1 MSFGD
6 IYNQKI
12 LEYAGNLPDLPRL
25 ETPDASARR
34 HSRVCGSTIEIDLSV
49 SDNSVV
55 AYGHEVATC
64 ALGQTAASIVAH
76 HIIGSTTEELRLVR
90 TQMLAMLKEDG
101 PPPDGRFADLKY
113 LQPVKDFPQRHASV
127 MLVFDAICDA
137 LDQIELRVKS
147 A

>member
-25 ETPDASARR
+25 DAPDASARR
-34 HSRVCGSTIEIDLSV
+34 HSRVCGSTIEIDLV
-49 SDNSVV
+49 MDGDVV
-55 AYGHEVATC
+55 AAYGHDVATC
-64 ALGQTAASIVAH
+64 ALGQTSASIIAH
-76 HIIGSTTEELRLVR
+76 NIVGATADELRLAR
-90 TQMLAMLKEDG
+90 MQMHAMLKTGG
-101 PPPDGRFADLKY
+101 PPPTGRFEDLKY
-113 LQPVKDFPQRHASV
+113 LEPVKDFPQRHASV

-137 LDQIELRVKS
+137 LDQIELQAKT

>member
-25 ETPDASARR
+25 DTPDASARR
-34 HSRVCGSTIEIDLSV
+34 HSRVCGSTIEIDLKMADGTV
-49 SDNSVV
+49 S

-64 ALGQTAASIVAH
+64 ALGQTSASIVAH
-76 HIIGSTTEELRLVR
+76 NIVGATADELRLVR
-90 TQMLAMLKEDG
+90 TQMQSMLKAGG
-101 PPPDGRFADLKY
+101 PPPTGRFEDLKY
-113 LQPVKDFPQRHASV
+113 LEPVKDFPQRHASV
-127 MLVFDAICDA
+127 MLVFEAICDA
-137 LDQIELRVKS
+137 LDQIELQAKS

>member
-25 ETPDASARR
+25 DAPDASARR
-34 HSRVCGSTIEIDLSV
+34 HSRVCGSTIEIDLKMEDGTV
-49 SDNSVV
+49 A

-64 ALGQTAASIVAH
+64 ALGQTSASIVAH
-76 HIIGSTTEELRLVR
+76 NIVGATADELRLVH
-90 TQMLAMLKEDG
+90 TQMQAMLKADG
-101 PPPDGRFADLKY
+101 LPPTGRFEDLKY
-113 LQPVKDFPQRHASV
+113 LEPVKDFPQRHASV
-127 MLVFDAICDA
+127 MLVFEAICDA
-137 LDQIELRVKS
+137 LDQIELQAKS

>member
-25 ETPDASARR
+25 DAPDASARR
-34 HSRVCGSTIEIDLSV
+34 HSRVCGSTIEIDLKMEDGTV
-49 SDNSVV
+49 S

-64 ALGQTAASIVAH
+64 ALGQTSASIVAH
-76 HIIGSTTEELRLVR
+76 NIVGATADELRLVR
-90 TQMLAMLKEDG
+90 TQMQAMLKADG
-101 PPPDGRFADLKY
+101 PPPIGRFEDLKY
-113 LQPVKDFPQRHASV
+113 LEPVKDFPQRHASV
-127 MLVFDAICDA
+127 MLVFEAICDA
-137 LDQIELRVKS
+137 LDQIELQANS

>member
-25 ETPDASARR
+25 DAPDASARR

-49 SDNSVV
+49 RDGVV
-55 AYGHEVATC
+55 AAYGHEVATC
-64 ALGQTAASIVAH
+64 ALGQTAASIMAR
-76 HIIGSTTEELRLVR
+76 HILGATADELRLVR
-90 TQMLAMLKEDG
+90 TEMLSMLKEDG
-101 PPPDGRFADLKY
+101 PPPSGRFADLKY

-137 LDQIELRVKS
+137 LDQIELQAKS

>member
-25 ETPDASARR
+25 DAPDASARR
-34 HSRVCGSTIEIDLSV
+34 HSRVCGSTIEIDLKMEDGTV
-49 SDNSVV
+49 S

-64 ALGQTAASIVAH
+64 ALGQTSASIVAH
-76 HIIGSTTEELRLVR
+76 NIVGATADELRLVR
-90 TQMLAMLKEDG
+90 TQMQAMLKADG
-101 PPPDGRFADLKY
+101 PPPIGRFEDLKY
-113 LQPVKDFPQRHASV
+113 LEPVKDFPQRHASV
-127 MLVFDAICDA
+127 MLVFEAICDA
-137 LDQIELRVKS
+137 LDQIELQAKS

>member
-25 ETPDASARR
+25 EGADASARR
-34 HSRVCGSTIEIDLSV
+34 HSRVCGSTINIDV
-49 SDNSVV
+49 KVDNGKIVG
-55 AYGHEVATC
+55 YGHDVATC
-64 ALGQTAASIVAH
+64 ALGQTSASIMAH
-76 HIIGSTTEELRLVR
+76 QIIGASIEELRLAR
-90 TQMLAMLKEDG
+90 AEMLAMLKENG
-101 PPPDGRFADLKY
+101 PAPSGRFADLKY

-137 LDQIELRVKS
+137 LDQIEQQAKT

>member
-25 ETPDASARR
+25 DAPDASARR
-34 HSRVCGSTIEIDLSV
+34 HSRVCGSTIEIDLKMADGTV
-49 SDNSVV
+49 S

-64 ALGQTAASIVAH
+64 ALGQTSASIVAH
-76 HIIGSTTEELRLVR
+76 NIVGATADELRLVR
-90 TQMLAMLKEDG
+90 TQMQSMLKAGG
-101 PPPDGRFADLKY
+101 PTPTGRFEDLKY
-113 LQPVKDFPQRHASV
+113 LEPVKDFPQRHASV
-127 MLVFDAICDA
+127 MLVFEAICDA
-137 LDQIELRVKS
+137 LDQIELQAKS

>member
-25 ETPDASARR
+25 DAPDASARR
-34 HSRVCGSTIEIDLSV
+34 HSRVCGSTIDIDLKMEDGTV
-49 SDNSVV
+49 S

-64 ALGQTAASIVAH
+64 ALGQTSASIVAH
-76 HIIGSTTEELRLVR
+76 NIVGSTADELRLVR
-90 TQMLAMLKEDG
+90 TQMQAMLKADG
-101 PPPDGRFADLKY
+101 PPPTGRFEDLKY
-113 LQPVKDFPQRHASV
+113 LEPVKDFPQRHASV
-127 MLVFDAICDA
+127 MLVFEAICDA
-137 LDQIELRVKS
+137 LDQIELQAKS